1 MSLSKKN
8 TYKLKRYLE
17 KNPPEG
23 NSSADINN
31 ELFHS
36 IIDNEIDIKE
46 KDAMRQILK
55 KNESKNSRISNDL
68 NEVKNINVLSEED
81 ILYDEFNYLL
91 DE

>member
-1 MSLSKKN
+1 MNLSKKN

-17 KNPPEG
+17 KNIPEG
-23 NSSADINN
+23 NSSSDINN

-46 KDAMRQILK
+46 NDAMRQILK
-55 KNESKNSRISNDL
+55 KNESKNSRRSNDL
-68 NEVKNINVLSEED
+68 TEIKNINVLSEED

>member
-17 KNPPEG
+17 KNIPEG
-23 NSSADINN
+23 NYSADINN

-36 IIDNEIDIKE
+36 IIDNEIDINE
-46 KDAMRQILK
+46 KDIMKQILNN
-55 KNESKNSRISNDL
+55 NESKTSRKSNDL
-68 NEVKNINVLSEED
+68 TEIKNINVLSEED